1 MLWGGVNDIGTSYQT
16 VKRMD
21 SSVNSSFSVDTLRIG
36 SSNSSNRNP
45 KGLLGGGYQINNTTG
60 LYTGTSKDF
69 GIVLGYDSERTPLTP
84 SMHTI
89 NRVLRSGQES
99 AYALFETINDKKVR
113 TGCKYML
120 TITNNSSSDILV
132 NQVGLAYNS
141 YGGDSVNGQ
150 TSSYL
155 TLVAV
160 KYLDEDVTI
169 APQET
174 YTFEYEL
181 KDLCP
186 INEDLY

>member
-1 MLWGGVNDIGTSYQT
+1 MGGVNTIGTSYQT
-16 VKRMD
+16 LKKMD
-21 SSVNSSFSVDTLRIG
+21 GSVNSSFQADSVKVG
-36 SSNSSNRNP
+36 SSSSTNRNP
-45 KGLLGGGYQINNTTG
+45 KGLLCGGYQIDSTSG
-60 LYTGTSKDF
+60 RYTGTSTDV

-84 SMHTI
+84 NMHTI
-89 NRVLRSGQES
+89 NRVARGGMEDT
-99 AYALFETINDKKVR
+99 YALFEAINDKKVR

-120 TITNNSSSDILV
+120 TITNSSSSNITV
-132 NQVGLAYNS
+132 NQIGLAYNS
-141 YGGDSVNGQ
+141 YGSSVPNSQ
-150 TSSYL
+150 SSSYL